1 MKANCSEETLRE
13 SLNEV
18 NTRWGYK
25 IEFNRFERIGRWVF
39 FTLKTRSGIPGSR
52 LSGSGRKGPW
62 VSWHAHG
69 YLFEQILVQEE
80 NTVIWSGGKRITAK
94 GGNWEDR
101 NIGSMVSPLMFS
113 QTSIL

>member
-18 NTRWGYK
+18 NAQWGYK
-25 IEFNRFERIGRWVF
+25 IEFNRFEKIGNWIH
-39 FTLKTRSGIPGSR
+39 FTLKTKSNTPGSR
-52 LSGSGRKGPW
+52 VASTGRRGPW

-69 YLFEQILVQEE
+69 YLFDEILSIEPKAK
-80 NTVIWSGGKRITAK
+80 IWSAGKRITID

-101 NIGSMVSPLMFS
+101 NIGSMRVPMMFS
-113 QTSIL
+113 QTSVL